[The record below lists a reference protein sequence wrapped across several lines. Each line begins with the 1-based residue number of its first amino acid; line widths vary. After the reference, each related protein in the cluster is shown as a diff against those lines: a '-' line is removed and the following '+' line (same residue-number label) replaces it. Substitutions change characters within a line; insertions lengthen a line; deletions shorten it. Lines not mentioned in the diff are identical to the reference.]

1 MHFYKILLILVLS
14 TSLASAY
21 DTTIIYNGDKPIF
34 QLDFYNK
41 GESTAFWGETYTSP
55 FALNGAQRNE
65 IIRAIQFWANIIGAN
80 AVNSTPIP
88 ISVGTFDIPNANAGS
103 YDVFPNPI
111 FNRVLQG
118 EIIDVIRQE
127 IIGVSEGFF
136 AKEDV
141 EYIGHINMGT
151 LDWYIASHPTTLP
164 KNGDQFEAFSTFT
177 HELFHALGVLSL
189 TDSDEET
196 SGTFFDS
203 LNSFGSHLYDMN
215 GVKAQ
220 EGMRIVQT
228 QEEVETANRQGEKV
242 FLVQNNFV
250 DNNGSLSNAS
260 GHAYFKGENVAE
272 VIKDAK
278 LGYDGVNGIPI
289 NGWEENELGEDDLDM
304 SHIELDNSLMSHQH
318 WRNYL
323 FYMEAELALLQDLG
337 YKFDR
342 KLYYGDSIYE
352 SDLANW
358 QSDHGYYA
366 RQDGKWLVGEY
377 NPTEYGVGLHI
388 YGKNNTATQNHDILS
403 SGIAASGIRID
414 GASNT
419 LTIANGTKVHTLGDY
434 SNALLVAYGKNHI
447 INHNGELKA
456 TGKGGIAINIDFGD
470 NMLGNVTEYRGSYMH
485 TISNQNKNDLS
496 SYNLDGA
503 LVKTLNL
510 NSNSSTIGSLA
521 SIYIA
526 DNAYVEN
533 INITQGAK
541 IEGDIISNWNP
552 KNDKLSNAHKGI
564 YYTNLNF
571 GTASLSRTAF
581 NASDNAWNVKA
592 NILGYDSFKMNVNKN
607 VNLQGSAFVYDLTN
621 KAHFALLS
629 KDNVNP
635 SALYIKNNF
644 TQNQNATLTTGV
656 NAKGQSLVNV
666 EGKAT
671 LDGAFRFYMSK
682 DFYQDK
688 VVLNSNL
695 INASQI
701 DGQFDSIVYDE
712 SLNLSPTLKFT
723 YDQNT
728 KELTVTRNYTPYAK
742 NSGDVSLSYALNS
755 LAQNEKDEDV
765 ALLFEELDFARD
777 TQTIIQGLNN
787 LNAKVYLD
795 SAKISL
801 DFQEELNKEI
811 LSDIS
816 KEYANEWQSLVDL
829 FGSYQSSRANGD
841 FNAYKG
847 YGSGVEVKVVKEFDR
862 SILGFNLVL
871 NNNDI
876 DIDDTL
882 VNTKTTGVYAGVFSK
897 YDLEN
902 FYLLGSF
909 RVGYEYTE
917 LNRNVNIGA
926 FNSSYDSKF
935 NSYLTSEMVGI
946 GKSFNYQGI
955 SYGPLAYIEHSFL
968 HHAAIDEENQSSA
981 ALNVDSKN
989 FNALNSFMGFDVNYE
1004 KNISNKAVMN
1014 FSFLGGWNH
1023 YFLDYLKNNAN
1034 FKGASS
1040 NRFYAKSKLDNQDSL
1055 YLQGGT
1061 DFTYDQFLFTRL
1073 ILSSDIKDNI
1083 DFNAQLEVGVKF

>member
-1 MHFYKILLILVLS
+1 MRFYKMLPVLALS
-14 TSLASAY
+14 AGLASAY
-21 DTTIIYNGDKPIF
+21 DTTIVYNGNKPIF

-41 GESTAFWGETYTSP
+41 GESVAFFGETSTSP
-55 FALNGAQRNE
+55 FTLSEAQRNE
-65 IIRAIQFWANIIGAN
+65 IIRATQFWANIIGTN
-80 AVNSTPIP
+80 AVNFSPIP
-88 ISVGTFDIPNANAGS
+88 ISVSTMDEENAYASS
-103 YDVFPNPI
+103 YDLFPDPI

-118 EIIDVIRQE
+118 ENIDAIRQE
-127 IIGVSEGFF
+127 LLDGGFS
-136 AKEDV
+136 KEDV
-141 EYIGHINMGT
+141 EYIGHISMGT
-151 LDWYIASHPTTLP
+151 LDWYIAPHPTTLP
-164 KNGDQFEAFSTFT
+164 KNGDQFETFSTFT
-177 HELFHALGVLSL
+177 HELFHALGVASL
-189 TDSDEET
+189 TYSDEET

-203 LNSFGSHLYDMN
+203 LNSFSSHLYDIN

-220 EGMRIVQT
+220 EGMRIVKT
-228 QEEVETANRQGEKV
+228 QEEVEEAEKKGEIV
-242 FLVQNNFV
+242 FLVKDV
-250 DNNGSLSNAS
+250 SDKKGSLSNAS

-272 VIKDAK
+272 VIKNAK
-278 LGYDGVNGIPI
+278 LGFDGVNGIPI
-289 NGWEENELGEDDLDM
+289 NGWEADNLDM
-304 SHIELDNSLMSHQH
+304 SHIELDNSLMSHQN

-337 YKFDR
+337 YEFDR

-352 SDLANW
+352 SNLNW

-366 RQDGKWLVGEY
+366 RQDSKWLVGEY

-388 YGKNNTATQNHDILS
+388 YGKNNIATQNHDILS

-470 NMLGNVTEYRGSYMH
+470 NMLGNTTEYRGSYMH
-485 TISNQNKNDLS
+485 KILGKDQNDIS

-510 NSNSSTIGSLA
+510 NSNSSTTGSLA

-533 INITQGAK
+533 INIAQGAK

-552 KNDKLSNAHKGI
+552 NNDKLSNAHKGI

-571 GTASLSRTAF
+571 GSTSLSRAAF

-592 NILGYDSFKMNVNKN
+592 NILGYDSFKMNVNEN

-635 SALYIKNNF
+635 SVLYIKNNF
-644 TQNQNATLTTGV
+644 TQNQNATLTAGV
-656 NAKGQSLVNV
+656 NANGQSLVNV
-666 EGKAT
+666 GGTAT
-671 LDGAFRFYMSK
+671 LGGAFRFYMSK

-695 INASQI
+695 INANQI
-701 DGQFDSIVYDE
+701 SGEFNSIVYDE
-712 SLNLSPTLKFT
+712 SLNFSPTLKFT

-742 NSGDVSLSYALNS
+742 NSGDVSLAYALNS
-755 LAQNEKDEDV
+755 LAQNGKDEDV

-811 LSDIS
+811 LSDIR
-816 KEYANEWQSLVDL
+816 KEYANEWQSLIAP

-847 YGSGVEVKVVKEFDR
+847 YGSGVKVKAVKEFDR
-862 SILGFNLVL
+862 SIVGFNLVL

-882 VNTKTTGVYAGVFSK
+882 ANTKTTGVYAGVFSK
-897 YDLEN
+897 YDLEH

-909 RVGYEYTE
+909 RMGYERTE

-968 HHAAIDEENQSSA
+968 HHATIDEENQSST
-981 ALNVDSKN
+981 ALNVNSKN
-989 FNALNSFMGFDVNYE
+989 FNALNSFIGFDVNYE

-1023 YFLDYLKNNAN
+1023 YFLDSLKNNAN

-1061 DFTYDQFLFTRL
+1061 DFTYNQFFFTRL
-1073 ILSSDIKDNI
+1073 MLSSDIKDNI